1 MIFGIFQHLHA
12 FFIALPRRKR
22 RKINKPPA
30 QNRIFR
36 GKLAFKMINIF
47 IGGIDFVI
55 HAAYNGTS
63 VVNNGS
69 GNHIVFIGGDYIAV
83 FLERFKLVFR

>member
-1 MIFGIFQHLHA
+1 
-12 FFIALPRRKR
+12 
-22 RKINKPPA
+22 
-30 QNRIFR
+30 
-36 GKLAFKMINIF
+36 MINIF

-69 GNHIVFIGGDYIAV
+69 GNHIVFIGGDYIAA
-83 FLERFKLVFR
+83 FLERFKFVFR